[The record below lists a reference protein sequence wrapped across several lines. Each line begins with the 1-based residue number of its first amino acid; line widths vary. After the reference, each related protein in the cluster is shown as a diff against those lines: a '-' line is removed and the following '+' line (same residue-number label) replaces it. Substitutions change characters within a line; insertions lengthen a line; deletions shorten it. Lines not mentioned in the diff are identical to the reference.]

1 MTAPAETANNVA
13 CNASTVPMPTVSN
26 RPPSQIAPSEMN
38 IVTTVVSVTVRWMSM
53 RVIRFIIAAR
63 DGSVADCSNAMTI
76 PKATTI
82 Q

>member
-1 MTAPAETANNVA
+1 MTAPAETANSAA
-13 CNASTVPMPTVSN
+13 CNASTVPMPTLSS
-26 RPPSQIAPSEMN
+26 RPPTQTAPSEMT
-38 IVTTVVSVTVRWMSM
+38 IVTTVVNVTVRWMSM

-63 DGSVADCSNAMTI
+63 DGSVADCSNAMTT